1 MDIAECNGFCASL
14 PGATHVV
21 QWGGADVW
29 KVGGKLFAAIWGPP
43 MRVTFKVSPMAY
55 EILSDAPGCI
65 PAPYMASR
73 GIKWIQWIGP
83 ETLDDAA
90 LRDHLTESHRLVTA
104 GLTRKL
110 RAELGL

>member
-1 MDIAECNGFCASL
+1 MDIAACNAFCASL
-14 PGATHVV
+14 PHATHVV

-29 KVGGKLFAAIWGPP
+29 KVGGKLFAAIWTDP

-55 EILSDAPGCI
+55 EILSEAPGCI

-73 GIKWIQWIGP
+73 GIKWIQWLAP
-83 ETLDDAA
+83 DTLDADA
-90 LRDHLTESHRLVTA
+90 LRDHLTESHRLVAA
-104 GLTRKL
+104 GLTKKL